1 MLLIPPDM
9 NELSAPLAPQTRRY
23 TQKRDAI
30 LDAAAILFNQK
41 GLKGT
46 TLAAVADSVGLM
58 TNSVTYYYRKKEELA
73 TAALLRSIASLQALA
88 ETAATEATPEARV
101 RRLLHLYF
109 ERTAAIAQGLSPPQ
123 MNFSDVRALTS
134 PHVETVFGAYTA
146 MFRKIRALLVEDDA
160 HRPPRVDAN
169 ARAHLVLSALNSI
182 RVFIDRYDPD
192 SYVRVA
198 ERVADMMIGGLA
210 APGSAWADRR
220 LPDLAWSFT
229 DDPAREAFLRSATRL
244 INEQGYRGAS
254 VEKISARLNVTKG
267 SFYHHNE
274 TKDDLVA
281 QCFNRSYA
289 VVRRVQAIAEETG
302 ATGWERTCLASA
314 ELVRYQLSDD
324 GPLLR
329 NSAFAALPEKLREQ
343 MTRTMD
349 WLAERFGSMVVDG
362 MMDGSIRPLDS
373 AIAAQMINNMVNA
386 AAELPWWIPG
396 VTIENAAEA
405 YARPLFVGL
414 FR

>member
-1 MLLIPPDM
+1 M

-30 LDAAAILFNQK
+30 LDAAAVLFNQK

-88 ETAATEATPEARV
+88 ETAGTEATPEARV
-101 RRLLHLYF
+101 RRLFRLFY
-109 ERTAAIAQGLSPPQ
+109 ERAAAIAQGASPPQ

-134 PHVETVFGAYTA
+134 PHVETVFGTYTA
-146 MFRKIRALLVEDDA
+146 MFRKIRALLVEDDS
-160 HRPPRVDAN
+160 HPLPRLDAN
-169 ARAHLVLSALNSI
+169 ARAHLVLSVLNWT
-182 RVFIDRYDPD
+182 RLFIDRYDPD

-198 ERVADMMIGGLA
+198 DRIVDMLIGGLA
-210 APGSAWADRR
+210 APGSAWHDRR

-281 QCFNRSYA
+281 QCFARSYA
-289 VVRRVQAIAEETG
+289 VVRRVQAIAEEAG

-314 ELVRYQLSDD
+314 ELVRYQLSDE

-329 NSAFAALPEKLREQ
+329 HSAFAALPENLRDQ
-343 MTRTMD
+343 VQRTMD
-349 WLAERFGSMVVDG
+349 WLAEGFGNMVVDG
-362 MMDGSIRPLDS
+362 MMDGSIRPVDS
-373 AIAAQMINNMVNA
+373 AIAAQLVNNMVNA

-396 VTIENAAEA
+396 VTVENAAEA

>member
-1 MLLIPPDM
+1 M
-9 NELSAPLAPQTRRY
+9 NDLSAPLSPQTRRY

-30 LDAAAILFNQK
+30 LDAAAVLFNQK

-73 TAALLRSIASLQALA
+73 TAGLLRSIASLQALVEA
-88 ETAATEATPEARV
+88 AATEATPQARV
-101 RRLLHLYF
+101 TRLFRLFY
-109 ERTAAIAQGLSPPQ
+109 ERAAAIAAGTSPPQ
-123 MNFSDVRALTS
+123 MNFGDVRALTS
-134 PHVETVFGAYTA
+134 PHVETVFGAYTTL
-146 MFRKIRALLVEDDA
+146 FRKIRTLLVEDEA
-160 HRPPRVDAN
+160 HRPPRADAN
-169 ARAHLVLSALNSI
+169 ARAHLVLSALNST
-182 RVFIDRYDPD
+182 RVFIGRYDPE
-192 SYVRVA
+192 SYG
-198 ERVADMMIGGLA
+198 RVADRISDMLLHGLA
-210 APGSAWADRR
+210 GPGSTWTDRR
-220 LPDLAWSFT
+220 LPDQAWSFT

-281 QCFNRSYA
+281 QCFTRSYA
-289 VVRRVQAIAEETG
+289 VVRRVQAIAEQAGT
-302 ATGWERTCLASA
+302 TGWERTCLAAA

-329 NSAFAALPEKLREQ
+329 NSAFAALPENLHDQ
-343 MTRTMD
+343 MKKHLD

-373 AIAAQMINNMVNA
+373 AIAAQLVNNMVNA

-396 VTIENAAEA
+396 VTVENAAEA

-414 FR
+414 FAAPATD

>member
-1 MLLIPPDM
+1 M
-9 NELSAPLAPQTRRY
+9 NDLSAPLAPQTRRY
-23 TQKRDAI
+23 AQKRDAI
-30 LDAAAILFNQK
+30 LDAAAVLFNQK

-73 TAALLRSIASLQALA
+73 TAGLLRSIASLQGLA
-88 ETAATEATPEARV
+88 ETAAAEPTAEARV
-101 RRLLHLYF
+101 TRLFRLYY
-109 ERTAAIAQGLSPPQ
+109 ERAAAIAQGTSPPQ
-123 MNFSDVRALTS
+123 MNFSDIRALTS
-134 PHVETVFGAYTA
+134 PHVETVFAAYTG
-146 MFRKIRALLVEDDA
+146 MFRKIRALLIEDDV
-160 HRPPRVDAN
+160 HRPAKVEAN
-169 ARAHLVLSALNSI
+169 ARAHLVLSALNST
-182 RVFIDRYDPD
+182 RVFIERYDPE

-198 ERVADMMIGGLA
+198 ERTADIMIGGLA
-210 APGSAWADRR
+210 APGSVWRDRR

-274 TKDDLVA
+274 TKDDLVG
-281 QCFNRSYA
+281 QCFTRSYA
-289 VVRRVQAIAEETG
+289 VVRRVQAIAEATG

-314 ELVRYQLSDD
+314 ELVRYQLSED

-329 NSAFAALPEKLREQ
+329 NSAFAALPENMRDQ
-343 MTRTMD
+343 MKRNLD

-373 AIAAQMINNMVNA
+373 AIAAQLINNMVNA

-396 VTIENAAEA
+396 VTVENAAEA

>member
-1 MLLIPPDM
+1 MTDLP
-9 NELSAPLAPQTRRY
+9 APLAPQTRRY
-23 TQKRDAI
+23 NQKRDAI
-30 LDAAAILFNQK
+30 LDAAAVLFNQK

-73 TAALLRSIASLQALA
+73 TAGLLRSIASLQGLA
-88 ETAATEATPEARV
+88 DTAAAEATPEARI
-101 RRLLHLYF
+101 RRLFQLFY
-109 ERTAAIAQGLSPPQ
+109 ERAAAILRGTSPPQ

-134 PHVETVFGAYTA
+134 PHVETVFGAYTG
-146 MFRKIRALLVEDDA
+146 MFRRIRTLLAEDET

-169 ARAHLVLSALNSI
+169 ARAHLVLSALNWT

-192 SYVRVA
+192 SYPRVA
-198 ERVADMMIGGLA
+198 ERIADMLIEGLA
-210 APGSAWADRR
+210 APGSTWRDRR
-220 LPDLAWSFT
+220 LPGLAWSFT

-254 VEKISARLNVTKG
+254 VEKISAQLNVTKG

-281 QCFNRSYA
+281 QCFARSYA
-289 VVRRVQAIAEETG
+289 VVRRVQGLAEQAG

-314 ELVRYQLSDD
+314 ELVRYQLSEA

-329 NSAFAALPEKLREQ
+329 HSAFAALPEHLHDQVRQ
-343 MTRTMD
+343 TMD
-349 WLAERFGSMVVDG
+349 WLAEGFAGMVVDG

-373 AIAAQMINNMVNA
+373 AIAAQLINNMVNA

-396 VTIENAAEA
+396 VTVENAAEA

>member
-1 MLLIPPDM
+1 MSDLP
-9 NELSAPLAPQTRRY
+9 APLTPQTRRY
-23 TQKRDAI
+23 NQKRDAI
-30 LDAAAILFNQK
+30 LDAAAVLFNQK

-73 TAALLRSIASLQALA
+73 TAGLLRSIASLEGLA
-88 ETAATEATPEARV
+88 DTAAAEATPEGRI
-101 RRLLHLYF
+101 RRLFQLFY
-109 ERTAAIAQGLSPPQ
+109 ERAAAILRGTSPPQ

-134 PHVETVFGAYTA
+134 PHVETVFGAYTG
-146 MFRKIRALLVEDDA
+146 MFRRIRTLLVEDDS

-169 ARAHLVLSALNSI
+169 ARAHLVLSALNWT

-192 SYVRVA
+192 SYPRVA
-198 ERVADMMIGGLA
+198 ERIADMLIEGLA
-210 APGSAWADRR
+210 APGSAWRDRR
-220 LPDLAWSFT
+220 LPGLAWSFT

-254 VEKISARLNVTKG
+254 VEKISAQLNVTKG

-281 QCFNRSYA
+281 QCFARSYA
-289 VVRRVQAIAEETG
+289 VVRRVQGLAGQAG
-302 ATGWERTCLASA
+302 ATGWERTCLAAA
-314 ELVRYQLSDD
+314 ELVRYQLSED

-329 NSAFAALPEKLREQ
+329 HSAFAALPENLHDQVRQ
-343 MTRTMD
+343 TMD
-349 WLAERFGSMVVDG
+349 WLAEGFAGMVVDG

-373 AIAAQMINNMVNA
+373 AIAAQLINNMVNA

-396 VTIENAAEA
+396 VSVENAAEA